1 MLKRI
6 SRPSPSFALSL
17 LALFVSLS
25 GTAVAAGVV
34 PLARHALVADNA
46 KKLQGRTPAQMVA
59 LASVHSQLADNANL
73 LQGKS
78 VNDVVSMAQAKSI
91 SSYFTLKQGT
101 FSMSTAPGPSSARTL
116 ELTLPCDAGQKV
128 VSGGFQF
135 SQAPA
140 YMDESGPT
148 SDGTGWHLLLE
159 NDSTANGAFG
169 NTYVICVG

>member
-6 SRPSPSFALSL
+6 SRPSPSFGLSL
-17 LALFVSLS
+17 LALFISLS

-34 PLARHALVADNA
+34 PLAKHALVADNA
-46 KKLQGRTPAQMVA
+46 KKLQGRTPVQVIAA
-59 LASVHSQLADNANL
+59 ASAHSQLADDANL

-78 VNDVVSMAQAKSI
+78 INDVVAMAQTKSVT
-91 SSYFTLKQGT
+91 SFFSLKQGT
-101 FSMSTAPGPSSARTL
+101 FSMGTAPGQGTARTL
-116 ELTLPCDAGQKV
+116 ELTIPCDSGQKA

-140 YMDESGPT
+140 YLDEMGPT
-148 SDGTGWHLLLE
+148 ADGTAWHMLLE

>member
-6 SRPSPSFALSL
+6 SRPSPSFGLSL
-17 LALFVSLS
+17 LALFISLS

-34 PLARHALVADNA
+34 PLAKHAFVADNA
-46 KKLQGRTPAQMVA
+46 KKLQGRTQAEVVA
-59 LASVHSQLADNANL
+59 AASAHSQLADDANL

-78 VNDVVSMAQAKSI
+78 LNDIASMAQTKSV
-91 SSYFTLKQGT
+91 SGFFSLKQGN
-101 FSMSTAPGPSSARTL
+101 FSIPTAPGQGTARTL
-116 ELTLPCDAGQKV
+116 ELTLPCDAGQKA

-140 YMDESGPT
+140 YLDEMGPT
-148 SDGTGWHLLLE
+148 SDGTAWHLLLE

>member
-1 MLKRI
+1 MIKRV

-17 LALFVSLS
+17 LALFISLS

-34 PLARHALVADNA
+34 PLAKHALVADNA
-46 KKLQGRTPAQMVA
+46 KKLQGHTSAEVVA
-59 LASVHSQLADNANL
+59 LASAHSQLADNANL

-78 VNDVVSMAQAKSI
+78 VNDVVSMAQTKSI
-91 SSYFTLKQGT
+91 AGLFSLKQGN
-101 FSMSTAPGPSSARTL
+101 FSIPTAPGQGTVRTL
-116 ELTLPCDAGQKV
+116 EVTLPCDSGQKA

-140 YMDESGPT
+140 YLDEMGPT
-148 SDGTGWHLLLE
+148 SDGTAWHLLLE
-159 NDSTANGAFG
+159 NDSTSNGAFG

>member
-1 MLKRI
+1 MRKRF
-6 SRPSPSFALSL
+6 SRPSPSFGLSL
-17 LALFVSLS
+17 LALFISLS

-34 PLARHALVADNA
+34 PLAKHALVADNA
-46 KKLQGRTPAQMVA
+46 KKLQGRTQAEVVA
-59 LASVHSQLADNANL
+59 AASAHSQLADDANL

-78 VNDVVSMAQAKSI
+78 LNDVASMAQTKSV
-91 SSYFTLKQGT
+91 SGFFSLKQGN
-101 FSMSTAPGPSSARTL
+101 FSIPTAPGQGTARTL
-116 ELTLPCDAGQKV
+116 ELTLPCDAGQKA

-140 YMDESGPT
+140 YLDEMGPT
-148 SDGTGWHLLLE
+148 SDGTAWHLLLE

>member
-1 MLKRI
+1 MRKRF
-6 SRPSPSFALSL
+6 SRPSPSFGLSL
-17 LALFVSLS
+17 LALFISLS

-34 PLARHALVADNA
+34 PLAKHALVADNA
-46 KKLQGRTPAQMVA
+46 KKLQGRTQAEVVA
-59 LASVHSQLADNANL
+59 AASAHSQLADDTNL

-78 VNDVVSMAQAKSI
+78 LNDIASMAQTKSV
-91 SSYFTLKQGT
+91 SGFFSLKQGN
-101 FSMSTAPGPSSARTL
+101 FSIPTAPGQGTARTL
-116 ELTLPCDAGQKV
+116 ELTLPCDAGQKA

-140 YMDESGPT
+140 YLDEMGPT
-148 SDGTGWHLLLE
+148 SDGTAWHLLLE